1 MAKITV
7 SKNKNFSIVSNDI
20 LRDTNLSMKARFML
34 VYMLSL
40 ADSWEYSVAG
50 LAKTIGCGKDA
61 ITSGIK
67 ELEEHGYLV
76 RERVRD
82 EKGRLKE
89 MEYTIYEV
97 PQKPAEDEPEE
108 DIPETE
114 KPEEESTAQDIPTWE
129 NTTQTNTKYINN
141 IYIATAT
148 ARAREEDVAA
158 VIKMFSENIHPITGA
173 IEQDKLFDLL
183 ERYGRDWVCSA
194 ITEAVECNGRN
205 IRYIERILEAWEK
218 RGQKG
223 GGVKNGHQRASVAGK
238 GSVAKGESRTWDD
251 EPDTL

>member
-82 EKGRLKE
+82 DKGRVQE
-89 MEYTIYEV
+89 MAYTIYEV
-97 PQKPAEDEPEE
+97 PQNPVEVEPEAE
-108 DIPETE
+108 YPETDN
-114 KPEEESTAQDIPTWE
+114 PEEENPAQDIPTQE
-129 NTTQTNTKYINN
+129 NTTQINTNNINN

-148 ARAREEDVAA
+148 ARAREEDAAA
-158 VIKMFSENIHPITGA
+158 VIKMFSDNIHPISGA

-183 ERYGRDWVCSA
+183 ERYGKDWVCSA

-218 RGQKG
+218 RGRKG
-223 GGVKNGHQRASVAGK
+223 GGVNGHQRASAAGK
-238 GSVAKGESRTWDD
+238 AGVGKGESRTWDD

>member
-7 SKNKNFSIVSNDI
+7 SKSKNFSIVSNDI

-40 ADSWEYSVAG
+40 ADTWEYSVAG
-50 LAKTIGCGKDA
+50 LAKTIGCGRDA

-76 RERVRD
+76 RERARD

-97 PQKPAEDEPEE
+97 PQTKEA
-108 DIPETE
+108 ETE
-114 KPEEESTAQDIPTWE
+114 NAEENPTEENPTQGNTA
-129 NTTQTNTKYINN
+129 QTNTKYINN
-141 IYIATAT
+141 KYIYTAT
-148 ARAREEDVAA
+148 ARAREEDAA
-158 VIKMFSENIHPITGA
+158 AAIKMFSDNIHPISGA
-173 IEQDKLFDLL
+173 IEKDKLFALV

-205 IRYIERILEAWEK
+205 IRYIERILEAWDK
-218 RGQKG
+218 RGKKG
-223 GGVKNGHQRASVAGK
+223 GGLHGKRSVSRRDRAVETAAEG
-238 GSVAKGESRTWDD
+238 TWDN

>member
-7 SKNKNFSIVSNDI
+7 SKSKNFSIVSNDI

-40 ADSWEYSVAG
+40 ADTWEYSVAG

-82 EKGRLKE
+82 DKGRVQE
-89 MEYTIYEV
+89 MAYTIYEV
-97 PQKPAEDEPEE
+97 PQNPVEVEPEK
-108 DIPETE
+108 DSPETDN
-114 KPEEESTAQDIPTWE
+114 PELENPAQDIPTQG
-129 NTTQTNTKYINN
+129 NQTQINTKYINN
-141 IYIATAT
+141 KYIYTAT
-148 ARAREEDVAA
+148 AREEDAAA
-158 VIKMFSENIHPITGA
+158 VIKMFSDNIHPISGA

-183 ERYGRDWVCSA
+183 ERYGKDWVCSA

-205 IRYIERILEAWEK
+205 IRYIERILEAWDK
-218 RGQKG
+218 RGKKG
-223 GGVKNGHQRASVAGK
+223 GGLHGNRSVSRGDRASETDAAR
-238 GSVAKGESRTWDD
+238 AKGWDD

>member
-7 SKNKNFSIVSNDI
+7 SKSKNFSIVSNDI

-40 ADSWEYSVAG
+40 ADTWEYSVAG

-97 PQKPAEDEPEE
+97 PQTKNAEM
-108 DIPETE
+108 ETE
-114 KPEEESTAQDIPTWE
+114 SEEEAPTEENPTWE

-141 IYIATAT
+141 KYIYTAN
-148 ARAREEDVAA
+148 ARAREEDAA
-158 VIKMFSENIHPITGA
+158 AAIKMFSDNIHPISGA

-205 IRYIERILEAWEK
+205 IRYIERILETWDK
-218 RGQKG
+218 RGKKG
-223 GGVKNGHQRASVAGK
+223 GGLRDRRSVSSRDRAAETT
-238 GSVAKGESRTWDD
+238 AKRAWED